1 MFNKTK
7 TQNKGRII
15 TFIIQIGHVVKI
27 TVENPFQAVIPYG
40 TAGDS
45 GAVNLES
52 SYVVQKGCN
61 FSNSLLSDK
70 IRTA

>member
-7 TQNKGRII
+7 TQNKGRTI

-27 TVENPFQAVIPYG
+27 TVENTFQAVIPYG

-45 GAVNLES
+45 GAVNLEN
-52 SYVVQKGCN
+52 SYVQ
-61 FSNSLLSDK
+61 L
-70 IRTA
+70 